1 MTKITKE
8 ELLSL
13 SNENAF
19 LEANIA
25 YLELQGI
32 NPYQLNITLI
42 IGCYKDDYLFKFKN
56 AEMYL
61 PKIRGELTAIDF
73 DKDGNLVFYGFS
85 YGEII
90 ENSFT
95 KIIFFNL
102 PDYKTEMEIYKL
114 TEEESKQYYYV

>member
-19 LEANIA
+19 LEANLA

-56 AEMYL
+56 AEIYL
-61 PKIRGELTAIDF
+61 PRIRTDLSGIVF
-73 DKDGNLVFYGFS
+73 DKEGNLVFCGW
-85 YGEII
+85 GGMEGD
-90 ENSFT
+90 NQ
-95 KIIFFNL
+95 KIIFFNE